1 MLSAW
6 AGFEIAALSF
16 AFDTMPVALVTEQ
29 TSFLLLFRCAATL
42 AGGLAGSA
50 LLRRWFPGRPG

>member
-1 MLSAW
+1 MTP
-6 AGFEIAALSF
+6 EAALSF

-29 TSFLLLFRCAATL
+29 TSFLLLFRGAATL

>member
-1 MLSAW
+1 VTP
-6 AGFEIAALSF
+6 EAALSF

-42 AGGLAGSA
+42 AGGPAGRA